1 MTADEYFNIALPTRE
16 NFRSWTQSLFARVD
30 ALNARLVQKYPH
42 LFKTKSA
49 DELPLEI

>member
-1 MTADEYFNIALPTRE
+1 MTADEYFAILCPSDAD
-16 NFRSWTQSLFARVD
+16 FRTWTQSMFARADVI
-30 ALNARLVQKYPH
+30 NATLMRKFPH

>member
-1 MTADEYFNIALPTRE
+1 MTADEYFQILCPTDE
-16 NFRSWTQSLFARVD
+16 DFRSWTQSLFARAD
-30 ALNARLVQKYPH
+30 ALNARLVQMYPH